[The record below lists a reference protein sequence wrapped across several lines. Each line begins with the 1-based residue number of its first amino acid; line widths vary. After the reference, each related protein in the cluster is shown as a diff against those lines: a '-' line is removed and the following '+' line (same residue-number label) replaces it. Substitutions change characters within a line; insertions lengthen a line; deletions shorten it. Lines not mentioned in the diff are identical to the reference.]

1 MIRFKRVIIAILI
14 TILTILLTATVLS
27 SFGCASIQVGF
38 ISFGHVTRYAP
49 SIYSVIDFN
58 VYHTR
63 YEECDAYNEWWTK
76 QYGCLQ
82 RHNQY
87 FGIYRG
93 EFFYALFDHH
103 YVGLSRPIILHL
115 YQSIYDNPWHYR

>member
-1 MIRFKRVIIAILI
+1 MTRRNRIIVQILI
-14 TILTILLTATVLS
+14 TILIILLAATALGNI
-27 SFGCASIQVGF
+27 GCAHVPGF
-38 ISFGHVTRYAP
+38 ISFGFGSRYAFD
-49 SIYSVIDFN
+49 IHAVIDYN
-58 VYHTR
+58 IYHTR

-93 EFFYALFDHH
+93 EYFYALFDHH
-103 YVGLSRPIILHL
+103 YRRLPRPIILHL
-115 YQSIYDNPWHYR
+115 YRSIYDNPWRYR